1 LGKELVKA
9 RYGSCGTHP
18 LAASF
23 FGFCLTLL
31 LPVSSAIPA
40 FAQDNTSDAVKT
52 STPSK
57 ETADEGIPVRNALVV
72 EKCSG
77 CHKQDEKGNLSR
89 ISWIRT
95 TPEGWEEAMKRM
107 IRLHGLTVTP
117 DQAKKILRY
126 LSDSHGLAP
135 EEAKPIA
142 YIAEQRLIDEKA
154 PNEDIAHACK
164 ACHALGRP
172 LSWRRSADD
181 WKLLVNM
188 HIAFFPNVQS
198 TAFLY
203 PPRRGDAPPPAPGS
217 DQRPPVEQAVA
228 YFVKNGPL
236 HSPEWADWQAT
247 MRDPKLDGRWLIYG
261 TQPGKG
267 RFYGEMQIS
276 TAAEDKINTTSRVTF
291 VRDGNTLT
299 STGSSITY
307 TGYAW
312 RGKSKAKLS
321 STGIDAPS
329 SVREV
334 MMISRDQSR
343 MEGRWFWGTYDEF
356 GLDVTMRR
364 AVDGITVLGTNI
376 PSLKAG
382 TNNAEVRIYGDN
394 FPQAVVP
401 NDIDLGSGVTITKVV
416 NAKPNVITVTVEV
429 AQNAIPG
436 KRDVAVKHS
445 LAPAAFAIYD
455 HIDYL
460 KVSPQTALAHLGG
473 DEHAKGYWQFEA
485 IGYASG
491 PDGKPDTADDIE
503 LGPIPAQ
510 WKMEEF
516 IASYGDDDTEFVG
529 KLDADTG
536 FFTPGKDG
544 PNPKRKSSRNN
555 YGDVWVVAT
564 AKPSGVDAPLVARSY
579 LIVAVPQYIHWEQPE
594 VTE

>member
-1 LGKELVKA
+1 LTHCRLMALFGSSALRLSLPKA
-9 RYGSCGTHP
+9 
-18 LAASF
+18 LALA
-23 FGFCLTLL
+23 L
-31 LPVSSAIPA
+31 LPVLFLCAAPA
-40 FAQDNTSDAVKT
+40 FAQDNNADSAKAASATKDA
-52 STPSK
+52 P
-57 ETADEGIPVRNALVV
+57 EEGIPVHNALVV
-72 EKCSG
+72 AKCG
-77 CHKQDEKGNLSR
+77 ECHKQDEKGNLSR

-95 TPEGWEEAMKRM
+95 TPEGWEGAMKRM
-107 IRLHGLTVTP
+107 IRLNGVTLVP
-117 DQAKKILRY
+117 DEAKKILRY
-126 LSDSHGLAP
+126 LSDTHGLAP
-135 EEAKPIA
+135 DEAKPVA
-142 YIAEQRLIDEKA
+142 YIAEQRLIDEKV

-217 DQRPPVEQAVA
+217 DQRPPVEQAIA
-228 YFVKNGPL
+228 YLSKNGPL
-236 HSPEWADWQAT
+236 HSPEWADWQAA

-267 RFYGEMQIS
+267 RFFGEMQIS
-276 TAAEDKINTTSRVTF
+276 TTPDGRITTTSTVTF
-291 VRDGNTLT
+291 VREGNTLT
-299 STGSSITY
+299 AIGNSIVY

-312 RGKSKAKLS
+312 RGKSKTKLMS
-321 STGIDAPS
+321 AGFDVPS
-329 SVREV
+329 SIREV
-334 MMISRDQSR
+334 MSISRDQSQ
-343 MEGRWFWGTYDEF
+343 MEGRWFWGAYDEF
-356 GLDVTMRR
+356 GMDVTMRR
-364 AVDGITVLGTNI
+364 AVEGPTVLGTNV
-376 PSLKAG
+376 SLLKAG
-382 TNNAEVRIYGDN
+382 SSGTEVQLYGDN
-394 FPQAVVP
+394 FPQNVVLA
-401 NDIDLGSGVTITKVV
+401 DLDFGSGVTVTKVV
-416 NAKPNVITVTVEV
+416 GAKPNVVTVSVDV

-436 KRDVAVKHS
+436 KRAVALRHS
-445 LAPAAFAIYD
+445 LAPAAFAVYD

-460 KVSPQTALAHLGG
+460 KVSPQTAIAHLGG

-485 IGYASG
+485 IGYANG

-503 LGPIPAQ
+503 LGPVPVQ
-510 WKMEEF
+510 WKLEEF

-536 FFTPGKDG
+536 FFTPAKDG

-564 AKPSGVDAPLVARSY
+564 AKPSGSETPLVARSY

>member
-1 LGKELVKA
+1 MGKEIVKA
-9 RYGSCGTHP
+9 TFGSCARRRLSVSV
-18 LAASF
+18 LAFVLAS
-23 FGFCLTLL
+23 LLHVLSVSVLAQESSIDAAKANATLK
-31 LPVSSAIPA
+31 
-40 FAQDNTSDAVKT
+40 D
-52 STPSK
+52 TP
-57 ETADEGIPVRNALVV
+57 EEGIPVHDALVV
-72 EKCSG
+72 AKCG
-77 CHKQDEKGNLSR
+77 TCHKQDEKGNLTR
-89 ISWIRT
+89 ISFIRT

-107 IRLHGLTVTP
+107 IRLHGLTLTP
-117 DQAKKILRY
+117 DEAKKIMRY
-126 LSDSHGLAP
+126 LSDAHGLSP
-135 EEAKPIA
+135 EEAKPVA
-142 YIAEQRLIDEKA
+142 YIAEQRLIDEKV

-198 TAFLY
+198 TAFVY

-217 DQRPPVEQAVA
+217 DQRPPVEQAIA
-228 YFVKNGPL
+228 YFAKNGPL

-247 MRDPKLDGRWLIYG
+247 MRDPKLDGRWLVYG

-276 TAAEDKINTTSRVTF
+276 SAGEKITTASTITF
-291 VRDGNTLT
+291 VRDGTTLT
-299 STGSSITY
+299 TNGSSIVY

-312 RGKSKAKLS
+312 RGKSKTKSTS
-321 STGIDAPS
+321 SGLDAPS
-329 SVREV
+329 SIREV
-334 MMISRDQSR
+334 MLISRDQSR

-356 GLDVTMRR
+356 GLDVSMRR
-364 AVDGITVLGTNI
+364 SVDGPTVLGINV

-382 TNNAEVRIYGDN
+382 SSNTEVQVYGDN
-394 FPQAVVP
+394 IPQNVAP
-401 NDIDLGSGVTITKVV
+401 ADLDLGSGVTVTKVLSS
-416 NAKPNVITVTVEV
+416 KPNVISASVDV

-436 KRDVAVKHS
+436 KRDVSLRHS
-445 LAPAAFAIYD
+445 LAPAAFAVYD

-485 IGYASG
+485 VGYANG

-503 LGPIPAQ
+503 LGPVPVQ
-510 WKMEEF
+510 WKLEEF

-536 FFTPGKDG
+536 FFTPAKDG
-544 PNPKRKSSRNN
+544 PNPKRRSSRNN

-564 AKPSGVDAPLVARSY
+564 LKPGGSDTPLVAKSY